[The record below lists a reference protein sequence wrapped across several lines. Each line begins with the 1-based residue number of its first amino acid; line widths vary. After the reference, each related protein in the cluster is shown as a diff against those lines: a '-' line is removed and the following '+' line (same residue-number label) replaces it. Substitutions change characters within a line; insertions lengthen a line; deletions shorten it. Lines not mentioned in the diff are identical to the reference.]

1 MPRLSG
7 VQYAVFICCCL
18 PFICQ
23 ANALAYPVC
32 DMVEPEQLAALYPSP
47 LFPSQQKNG
56 CRWSDKPGGR
66 ATFQIGIIE
75 SPKNLRRFFEAKI
88 PADYRLEKI
97 KDLGD
102 RGLYT
107 HVRGYLSVVAIRQ
120 GSWVLISTVD
130 LLYIK
135 AGDTRQRQLWD
146 IFRGILKSLK

>member
-1 MPRLSG
+1 MPRRYAI
-7 VQYAVFICCCL
+7 QYAVFIFCWL
-18 PFICQ
+18 SFICQ
-23 ANALAYPVC
+23 ANALTYPVC

-56 CRWSDKPGGR
+56 CRWSDKPDAR

-75 SPKNLRRFFEAKI
+75 SPKNLRQFFEAKI
-88 PADYRLEKI
+88 PADYRLDKI

-107 HVRGYLSVVAIRQ
+107 HARGYLSVIAIRQ
-120 GSWVLISTVD
+120 GNWVLISTVD

-135 AGDTRQRQLWD
+135 TGDTRQRQLWD
-146 IFRGILKSLK
+146 IFRKVLKSLK